1 MSDARSRQPY
11 RPWIDPFL
19 GNYIGHGV
27 FGRVYSGSFVL
38 AQKED
43 GYSYCKFGIWQPSAR
58 RSEQSHGLA
67 NSQISFL
74 VDLYI
79 PIAAILDDFIELFL
93 VAFFTDLV
101 RDLS

>member
-1 MSDARSRQPY
+1 MSDARSRQPD

-43 GYSYCKFGIWQPSAR
+43 GYSYCKIGISQPPAR

>member
-1 MSDARSRQPY
+1 M
-11 RPWIDPFL
+11 IIL
-19 GNYIGHGV
+19 
-27 FGRVYSGSFVL
+27 FVL
-38 AQKED
+38 VQKEN
-43 GYSYCKFGIWQPSAR
+43 GYSYRKFGISQPSAR